1 MVDAGYG
8 GISGEQLQN
17 YIQRIEKLEEE
28 KSSLQS
34 DITEVYNEAKANG
47 FDTKIMRQ
55 LIRLRK
61 KDHDDHQ
68 QEESMLDLYK
78 SALGME

>member
-1 MVDAGYG
+1 MPDAGYG
-8 GISGEQLQN
+8 GISAEQLQN

-28 KSSLQS
+28 KAALQS
-34 DITEVYNEAKANG
+34 DIKEIYNEAKANG

-55 LIRLRK
+55 IIRLRK
-61 KDHDDHQ
+61 KDHDDRQ

-78 SALGME
+78 NALGME

>member
-28 KSSLQS
+28 KAALQS
-34 DITEVYNEAKANG
+34 DIKEVYNEAKANG

-61 KDHDDHQ
+61 KDHEDRQ

-78 SALGME
+78 NALGME

>member
-8 GISGEQLQN
+8 GISAEQLQN

-28 KSSLQS
+28 KAALQS
-34 DITEVYNEAKANG
+34 DIKEVYNEAKANG
-47 FDTKIMRQ
+47 FDTKVMRQ
-55 LIRLRK
+55 VIRLRK
-61 KDHDDHQ
+61 KDHEDRQ

-78 SALGME
+78 NALGME

>member
-8 GISGEQLQN
+8 GISPEQLQN
-17 YIQRIEKLEEE
+17 YIERIEKLEEE
-28 KSSLQS
+28 KAALQS
-34 DITEVYNEAKANG
+34 DIKEVYNEAKANG

-55 LIRLRK
+55 IIRLRK
-61 KDHDDHQ
+61 KDHDDRQ

-78 SALGME
+78 NALGME

>member
-1 MVDAGYG
+1 MPDAGYG
-8 GISGEQLQN
+8 GISPEQLQN

-28 KSSLQS
+28 KAALQS

-55 LIRLRK
+55 IIRLRE
-61 KDHDDHQ
+61 KDHEDRQ

-78 SALGME
+78 NALGME